1 MTIGLLKYS
10 TLYFQLKSMV
20 TEIQGKLSVLN
31 GLAII
36 LLSITVVSSLTVSGI
51 TNVYAWSTH
60 MTFKNNTPFPLKFQ
74 VEAAE
79 GCTAQP
85 NATCTAGAEYI
96 WYNTYICP
104 GVYPFD
110 DNGTLTESKC
120 SLAAYEFFK
129 YVEPVLIKALNI
141 IDNAL
146 EQAEEDGDEDEVA
159 EMTSMQKVGGIQT
172 DMSKGYYVLSW
183 KEGVYGDKTITAN
196 LDPTTGKFSL
206 SD

>member
-1 MTIGLLKYS
+1 
-10 TLYFQLKSMV
+10 MV
-20 TEIQGKLSVLN
+20 TEIRGKLSILN

-36 LLSITVVSSLTVSGI
+36 LLSITVISSLSVSAS

-60 MTFKNNTPFPLKFQ
+60 MTFKNNTPFPLKLQ

-129 YVEPVLIKALNI
+129 YAEPYLIKALNI
-141 IDNAL
+141 ISQVL
-146 EQAEEDGDEDEVA
+146 QQAEEDGDLGEA
-159 EMTSMQKVGGIQT
+159 QEMTSLQKVGGIQA
-172 DMSKGYYVLSW
+172 DMSNGYYVLSW
-183 KEGVYGDKTITAN
+183 KEGVYGDKTVTAS